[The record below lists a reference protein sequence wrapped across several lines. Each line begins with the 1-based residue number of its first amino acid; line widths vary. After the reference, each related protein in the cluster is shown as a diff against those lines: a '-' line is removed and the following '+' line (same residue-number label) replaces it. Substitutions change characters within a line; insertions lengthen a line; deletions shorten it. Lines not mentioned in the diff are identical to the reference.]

1 MDVCSIIQKPFKMS
15 SNAATANPSQSNDEF
30 GLLNTDAL
38 PQRPPRK
45 KRRRPQE
52 PALENTHKEENH
64 ATKPKLEENTS
75 PTEPADAPPP
85 LPDDLPAYR
94 SAAEGDYKFEY
105 LDHTA
110 DVQLHAWGANL
121 KEAFQNVALAMYN
134 YMTPLTGISITT
146 DKERQ
151 QEEGNDND
159 NKTRQFYAQGHD
171 MQSLVF
177 NFLDEILFNFT
188 TDFFVCKNIQVTSLD
203 TEHWKIEAVGK
214 GEVFDQSRHVS
225 GTEIKAITYSAMQ
238 INETPN
244 DAEIFVI
251 VDI

>member
-1 MDVCSIIQKPFKMS
+1 MS
-15 SNAATANPSQSNDEF
+15 SDAVIANPSQSGDEF

-52 PALENTHKEENH
+52 PSLDKSHTEENH
-64 ATKPKLEENTS
+64 ATKPKLEENTT

-85 LPDDLPAYR
+85 LPDDHLPAYR

-110 DVQLHAWGANL
+110 DVQLHAWGATL

-146 DKERQ
+146 DKEH
-151 QEEGNDND
+151 NDNI
-159 NKTRQFYAQGHD
+159 TRLFQAQGHD

-177 NFLDEILFNFT
+177 NFLDELLFNFA
-188 TDFFVCKNIQVTSLD
+188 TDFFVCKEIKVTSLD
-203 TEHWKIEAVGK
+203 TEHWKVEAVGK